1 MKRLCAFTFILATAI
16 GPAFAEDKFA
26 GTYSV
31 NDDKSLNFTIEGA
44 AAKALYDGMAG
55 KGTMQE
61 CTGTTDK
68 TDKSGLTCSKG
79 DGKYFCEFGYSFKKR
94 GFTSAVHNED
104 C

>member
-1 MKRLCAFTFILATAI
+1 MRIFSAVILISILTVPAI
-16 GPAFAEDKFA
+16 AEDKLS
-26 GTYSV
+26 GTLSV
-31 NDDKSLNFTIEGA
+31 NDDKSLNITIEGD
-44 AAKALYDGMAG
+44 AAKTLFDGMTG
-55 KGTMQE
+55 KAVDQE

-94 GFTSAVHNED
+94 AFTNAVHNED

>member
-1 MKRLCAFTFILATAI
+1 MRIFSAVMLISVLTV
-16 GPAFAEDKFA
+16 PALAEDKFS

-31 NDDKSLNFTIEGA
+31 NDDKSLNFTIEGD
-44 AAKALYDGMAG
+44 AAKTLYDGMAG
-55 KGTMQE
+55 KGVEQE

-79 DGKYFCEFGYSFKKR
+79 DGKYFCEFGYSLKKR
-94 GFTSAVHNED
+94 AFTSAVHNED